1 MLFEE
6 TVTPQLLET
15 ARKLCAVP
23 ELGSFRM
30 AGGTAIAL
38 QLGHRRSIDIDLFST
53 QKTNKASLLK
63 ILEHQFNETVFFVSP
78 DRILAEIHGLK
89 VELYDDWLMPFKTPA
104 VETGGLRLA
113 SLTDLAA
120 FKLSAITGRR
130 EKKDYIDLY
139 FLFSALGIN
148 HVLAQFREYDPL
160 ISPKSVVFALSEVKD
175 AQANQSAMP
184 DLLKE
189 VSWTDITATMLKASK
204 VYLTMF
210 RSQNP

>member
-1 MLFEE
+1 MLFKE

-23 ELGSFRM
+23 ELASFRM

-38 QLGHRRSIDIDLFST
+38 QLGHRKSVDIDLFSN
-53 QKTNKASLLK
+53 QKTNKASLRK
-63 ILEHQFNETVFFVSP
+63 ILANQFKETVFFVSP
-78 DRILAEIHGLK
+78 DRIQAEISGLK
-89 VELYDDWLMPFKTPA
+89 VELYDHWLMPFKTPA
-104 VETGGLRLA
+104 VEAEGLRLA
-113 SLTDLAA
+113 SLTDLTA

-148 HVLAQFREYDPL
+148 QLLAQFKEYDPL
-160 ISPKSVVFALSEVKD
+160 LSPKSLIFALSEVKA
-175 AQANQSAMP
+175 AQANQSVMP
-184 DLLKE
+184 DMLKE
-189 VSWTDITATMLKASK
+189 VSWTDITATMIKASK

-210 RSQNP
+210 REENP